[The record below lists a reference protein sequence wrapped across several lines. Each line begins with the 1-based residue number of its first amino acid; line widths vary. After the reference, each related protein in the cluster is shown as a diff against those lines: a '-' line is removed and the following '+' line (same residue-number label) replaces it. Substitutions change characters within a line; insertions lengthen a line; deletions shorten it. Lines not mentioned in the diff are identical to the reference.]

1 VPDAMVRL
9 FDRYA
14 GERREGE
21 RFYEWARR
29 MPNDGLRTTIQ
40 RHALTPLPA
49 TRSAGTRPVEPGEG
63 GRTSDGGV
71 QATDSRELV

>member
-1 VPDAMVRL
+1 MIRL

-29 MPNDGLRTTIQ
+29 MPNDGLRN
-40 RHALTPLPA
+40 ALTPLPPSPIA
-49 TRSAGTRPVEPGEG
+49 MREG
-63 GRTSDGGV
+63 GRTTGGAR
-71 QATDSRELV
+71 ATDLPEVV

>member
-1 VPDAMVRL
+1 MTEVPDAMVRL

-29 MPNDGLRTTIQ
+29 MPNEGLRE
-40 RHALTPLPA
+40 ALTPRPAPPYPPLP
-49 TRSAGTRPVEPGEG
+49 S
-63 GRTSDGGV
+63 GRERGDH
-71 QATDSRELV
+71 A